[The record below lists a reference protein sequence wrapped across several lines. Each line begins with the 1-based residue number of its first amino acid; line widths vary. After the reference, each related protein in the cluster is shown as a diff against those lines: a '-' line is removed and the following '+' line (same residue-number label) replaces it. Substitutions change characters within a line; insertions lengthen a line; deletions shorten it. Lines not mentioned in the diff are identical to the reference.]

1 MALGLFSEWPAFKP
15 KGLTSSPFC
24 FEVITCPF
32 SQDKVALLFW
42 LGGRGTG
49 TLLPPVFLVVVIRS
63 GGQWEIKGRGQ
74 ARRET
79 GLCVHVS
86 CFSLKD
92 GDTTT
97 GPCRC

>member
-42 LGGRGTG
+42 LGGWGDGDSST
-49 TLLPPVFLVVVIRS
+49 PS
-63 GGQWEIKGRGQ
+63 
-74 ARRET
+74 
-79 GLCVHVS
+79 VS
-86 CFSLKD
+86 CC
-92 GDTTT
+92 GDSFRRPV
-97 GPCRC
+97 GNQRPGSGKERNRVVCACVLF